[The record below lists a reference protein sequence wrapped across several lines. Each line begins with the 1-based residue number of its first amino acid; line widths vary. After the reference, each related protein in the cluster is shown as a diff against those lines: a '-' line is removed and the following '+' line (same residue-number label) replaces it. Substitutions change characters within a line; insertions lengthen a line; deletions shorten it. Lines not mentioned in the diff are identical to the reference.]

1 MRTGRPWTY
10 EEEERLMEHYAA
22 GWTNAQIG
30 EALGRS
36 RGAIGERLLRLRTL
50 GKLMHMPPA
59 VDLGRPPVP
68 GDPNDVRTMPVQVAC
83 RVHADAVMA
92 EGGFCA
98 LSEKYLGNG
107 KWAVCLPL
115 IWPKKEQM
123 R

>member
-10 EEEERLMEHYAA
+10 EEEEELVRLYAA

-30 EALGRS
+30 EAHGRT
-36 RGAIGERLLRLRTL
+36 RVAIGERLARLRNL
-50 GKLMHMPPA
+50 GKLTHIPLEVGRNRPPPPA
-59 VDLGRPPVP
+59 
-68 GDPNDVRTMPVQVAC
+68 DPRDVRAMPVEVAC

-98 LSEKYLGNG
+98 LSEKSLGRGN
-107 KWAVCLPL
+107 WAVCLPL